1 MEGGGMAERGDP
13 RLLKM
18 WATWGALALAFSLS
32 HVLIDFQVGLF
43 GPSSEQMQAGQALL
57 ILLVSLLY
65 AWWGVS
71 FAWAGLPGARA
82 AGLAGLLVPAF
93 LWSFVANGLV
103 GVAACPPPCS
113 GAWPYQDIAH
123 FGNVIFGG
131 LASAAT
137 WRAVRLNSGP
147 ARWPAALT
155 GVGLTV
161 AILALQGVLF
171 AAR

>member
-1 MEGGGMAERGDP
+1 MAEDVASRVL
-13 RLLKM
+13 RM
-18 WATWGALALAFSLS
+18 WLFWGALSLAFSLA
-32 HVLIDFQVGLF
+32 HALIDFQVGLF
-43 GPSSEQMQAGQALL
+43 GPSSENMTAGQALL
-57 ILLVSLLY
+57 IALLSLLY

-71 FAWAGLPGARA
+71 FAWAGSPGARA
-82 AGLAGLLVPAF
+82 VGLAGLLVLAF
-93 LWSFVANGLV
+93 VWSFLANGVV
-103 GVAACPPPCS
+103 GVGACPPPCS
-113 GAWPYQDIAH
+113 GAWPYQDIVH

-147 ARWPAALT
+147 ARWPVALT
-155 GVGLTV
+155 GAGLTV

>member
-1 MEGGGMAERGDP
+1 MEGGDMTERGEP

-18 WATWGALALAFSLS
+18 WATWGALALAFSLI
-32 HVLIDFQVGLF
+32 HALIDFQVGLF
-43 GPSSEQMQAGQALL
+43 GPSSENMTAGQALL
-57 ILLVSLLY
+57 IALVSLLY

-71 FAWAGLPGARA
+71 FSWAGASGARA
-82 AGLAGLLVPAF
+82 AGLAGLLVLAF

-113 GAWPYQDIAH
+113 GAWPYQDIVH

-161 AILALQGVLF
+161 AILALQGALF